1 MPMKLYEVE
10 LKRASYVT
18 YVVEAL
24 DENHAEDEA
33 WKLLEKDGRADNG
46 DAGWELSNTCG
57 GMKHD

>member
-10 LKRASYVT
+10 LKRVSFVT

-33 WKLLEKDGRADNG
+33 WKLLERDGEADNR
-46 DAGWELSNTCG
+46 DADWSLESVERYEP
-57 GMKHD
+57 